1 MAVPGMITLASILLG
16 TALALPAP
24 LNAQQPRSESRGQ
37 LLYAVHCIA
46 CHSTQI
52 HWRNE
57 RKATDWIS
65 LTAQVRR
72 WQGNSGLQWTEEDV
86 VEVALFLNETIYRF
100 P

>member
-1 MAVPGMITLASILLG
+1 MAIPGMITLASILLG

-37 LLYAVHCIA
+37 LLYTLHCIA

-57 RKATDWIS
+57 RKATDRTS
-65 LTAQVRR
+65 LNAQVRR

>member
-37 LLYAVHCIA
+37 LLYTLHCIA

-57 RKATDWIS
+57 RKATDRTS
-65 LTAQVRR
+65 LNAQVRR

>member
-1 MAVPGMITLASILLG
+1 MAIPGMITLASILLG

-37 LLYAVHCIA
+37 LLYTVHCIA

-57 RKATDWIS
+57 RKATDRTS
-65 LTAQVRR
+65 LNAQVRR